1 MSNNIKAIRK
11 AKGVTQKDLAIAAG
25 VSGPYIHDLE
35 NEARG
40 AKPETLERIASALG
54 VTVDELIGKA
64 G

>member
-1 MSNNIKAIRK
+1 MSNNIKAIRM
-11 AKGVTQKDLAIAAG
+11 AKGINQKDLASMVG

-40 AKPETLERIASALG
+40 AKRETLEKIAAALG
-54 VTVDELIGKA
+54 VTIDELIGKA